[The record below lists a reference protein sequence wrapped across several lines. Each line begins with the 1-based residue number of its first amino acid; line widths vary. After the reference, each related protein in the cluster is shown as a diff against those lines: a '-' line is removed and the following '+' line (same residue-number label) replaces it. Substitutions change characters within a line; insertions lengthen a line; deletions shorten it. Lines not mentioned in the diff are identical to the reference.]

1 MRLIRRHILHALT
14 GPFIFAWTALTGM
27 LMLNQLAKRF
37 AELVGK
43 GLPAGII
50 VEVLL
55 LFIPFIVALTLP
67 MAVLVAVLYAF
78 TAMGSD
84 NEITAMRAGGVS
96 VLQML
101 RPVLLGG
108 LVLSVANFF
117 FVDQVLPKTNLR
129 LLNLQVDIA
138 QKKPTLRLQE
148 QVLNELR
155 PSLYFLQASRIEPGT
170 GRMREVAI
178 YDMSVLDGRRI
189 VYADS
194 GYMAFE
200 EGGQDL
206 GLRLFDGTVHDYKA
220 GEPGMVRVTKFA
232 RNTIRVKDIQNALQT
247 GGLVVQKGDREM
259 TTCEMRDR
267 VESARRTVSRAERTQ
282 RTLTEQDLRALL
294 RLHPTTGGGDP
305 APPLEPSCGRWWR
318 AVEGFMADLLLPDT
332 ASAQEPAP
340 PPVPRPLPRPVPPGR
355 SRPAPPQQI
364 ARPPAA
370 DSIAAEADFAQS
382 AAILTH
388 ITEVTTAR
396 EEGLLSSR
404 EVAMFSVE
412 IHKKYTLSVACF
424 NFVLIG
430 IALALRFPRGGIGLV
445 IGGSLVIF
453 ALFYVT
459 LTAGE
464 SLADR
469 GRVDPALAMWLPN
482 GIVLV
487 AGMIGLFRVNKEFG
501 STRGGDLADLSQM
514 LFGWIRRKGRS

>member
-101 RPVLLGG
+101 RPVLLAG
-108 LVLSVANFF
+108 LMLSVANFF

-332 ASAQEPAP
+332 ASAQEIT
-340 PPVPRPLPRPVPPGR
+340 RR
-355 SRPAPPQQI
+355 
-364 ARPPAA
+364 PAA

-514 LFGWIRRKGRS
+514 LFGWVRRKGRS

>member
-78 TAMGSD
+78 TTMGSD

-101 RPVLLGG
+101 RPVLLAG
-108 LVLSVANFF
+108 LMLSVANFF

-332 ASAQEPAP
+332 ASAQE
-340 PPVPRPLPRPVPPGR
+340 
-355 SRPAPPQQI
+355 I
-364 ARPPAA
+364 ARRPAA